1 MSHVST
7 FKVKIYD
14 KDMQAFRL
22 ACKAMGFILHEDK
35 KQYQAYYGKEKC
47 DMMVEVPG
55 VNHQIGLIGEKD
67 GSYSI
72 KCDTYGELG
81 RKIGTNGNK
90 LTDEFAS
97 QKIQISGRNRGWAIQ
112 KQDTKDKKKI
122 RLVMTKY

>member
-7 FKVKIYD
+7 FKVKVYS

-22 ACKAMGFILHEDK
+22 ACKGLGLILHEDV
-35 KQYQAYYGKEKC
+35 KQYQTYYGKESC

-55 VNHQIGLIGEKD
+55 VKHQIGLCKESD

-81 RKIGTNGNK
+81 RKIGLNGQK

-97 QKIQISGRNRGWAIQ
+97 QKIQINGRNRGWAVKKEQ
-112 KQDTKDKKKI
+112 SKDKKKI
-122 RLVMTKY
+122 RLVLTKY